1 MRRSTAAALLGLFIL
16 GMGLLCSSESGR
28 RGLQNLAT
36 AQVDDVLD
44 TIAVTQNQRLALE
57 RVRQDVVA
65 EINARVEQLQ
75 NLIRCALDSRSP
87 PRGRFHLVSPPNVRT
102 SELRALPFLV
112 RSTATRSC
120 SSSSYLPPRRAA
132 VAAEWRSC
140 CSVAPR

>member
-16 GMGLLCSSESGR
+16 GMGVLCSTESGR

-57 RVRQDVVA
+57 RVRENVVA
-65 EINARVEQLQ
+65 EINSRVEQLQ
-75 NLIRCALDSRSP
+75 NLIRCALDSPR
-87 PRGRFHLVSPPNVRT
+87 PRGRFHLASPPNVRT

-112 RSTATRSC
+112 RSTSTRSC
-120 SSSSYLPPRRAA
+120 SSSSYLLPRRAA